1 MQAHDDQHK
10 VAAWSD
16 LCELLSIGSEAFLSN
31 RESYSTRTEELDK
44 ASQKDMKVNNDRNAQ
59 SGHDSGREDNVQL
72 DWEMQQEAF
81 NGDLEKEATRFE
93 KHVGCRD
100 ADGVQ

>member
-1 MQAHDDQHK
+1 MQAHEDQHK
-10 VAAWSD
+10 VAAWSN

-31 RESYSTRTEELDK
+31 GEHHCTRTEELDN
-44 ASQKDMKVNNDRNAQ
+44 ASQNDIKVNNDGNAQ
-59 SGHDSGREDNVQL
+59 LGHDYGREDNVQL
-72 DWEMQQEAF
+72 DWDMQEEAF